1 MLIIHRPKQIGIPS
15 AITIGNFDGVHAGH
29 AAVLRRL
36 VALARQQHL
45 TPTVITFSP
54 NPKAY
59 FAHKRGVPAPTQIM
73 PLRDKVATM
82 RALGVEQVV
91 VLPFDSHLASM
102 SAEAFVGDILIERL
116 NAKLLLVGDDFR
128 FGAQRK
134 GDFALLQSLQSR
146 YGYVLE
152 NLHSVEQNGVRISSS
167 AIREHLASGE
177 IAQAIQMLGHPLTLS
192 GHVIHGEKLGR
203 TIGVPT
209 INIKMPERLAL
220 QGIYAAS
227 VQLQSA
233 PEKTIQGAAS
243 IGVRPSVKTNGQCWC
258 EVHLFDF
265 NQEIYGQI
273 ACVTLHQKIRDE
285 AKFDD
290 FGELLKAIQNDMA
303 QCRAFF
309 AQK

>member
-1 MLIIHRPKQIGIPS
+1 MLIVHRPKQIGIPS

-29 AAVLRRL
+29 AVVLRRL
-36 VALARQQHL
+36 VALAKQQHL

-59 FAHKRGVPAPTQIM
+59 FAHKRGVSLPTQIM
-73 PLRDKVATM
+73 PLRDKVAM
-82 RALGVEQVV
+82 MKALGVEQVV

-102 SAEAFVGDILIERL
+102 SAEAFVSDILIERL

>member
-1 MLIIHRPKQIGIPS
+1 MRIVHRSKQLSSSS
-15 AITIGNFDGVHAGH
+15 AITIGNFDGVHVGH
-29 AAVLRRL
+29 SAVLKQL
-36 VALARQQHL
+36 VKLAKQHAL
-45 TPTVITFSP
+45 TPTVITFAP
-54 NPKAY
+54 NPKVY
-59 FAHKRGVPAPTQIM
+59 FAHKRGISAPTQIM
-73 PLRDKVATM
+73 PLRDKIMAM
-82 RALGVEQVV
+82 KQLGIEQVV
-91 VLPFDSHLASM
+91 VLPFDVHLASM
-102 SAEAFVGDILIERL
+102 PAEAFVSEILIRQL

-167 AIREHLASGE
+167 AIRERLENGDL
-177 IAQAIQMLGHPLTLS
+177 AQATQMLGHPLTLS
-192 GHVIHGEKLGR
+192 GHIIHGEKLGR

-233 PEKTIQGAAS
+233 PEQIIQGAAS
-243 IGVRPSVKTNGQCWC
+243 IGIRPSVKTNGQCWC

-290 FGELLKAIQNDMA
+290 FEQLLKAIQNDIA

-309 AQK
+309 AQT

>member
-1 MLIIHRPKQIGIPS
+1 MNVHHRPNSLKAPS
-15 AITIGNFDGVHAGH
+15 SITIGNFDGVHVGH
-29 AAVLRRL
+29 AAVLKRL
-36 VALARQQHL
+36 VAMARERGLA
-45 TPTVITFSP
+45 PTVITFAP

-59 FAHKRGVPAPTQIM
+59 FAHKLGISAPTQIM
-73 PLRDKVATM
+73 PLRDKIAAM
-82 RALGVEQVV
+82 KQLGIEQVV
-91 VLPFDSHLASM
+91 VLPFDAHLASM
-102 SAEAFVGDILIERL
+102 PAETFVSEILIRQL

-128 FGAQRK
+128 FGVQRK
-134 GDFALLQSLQSR
+134 GDFALLQSLQSC
-146 YGYVLE
+146 YGYLLE

-167 AIREHLASGE
+167 VIREHLANGDL
-177 IAQAIQMLGHPLTLS
+177 AQAIQMLGHPLTLS
-192 GHVIHGEKLGR
+192 GHIIHGEKLGR

-233 PEKTIQGAAS
+233 PEQIIQGAAS
-243 IGVRPSVKTNGQCWC
+243 IGIRPSVKTNGQCWC

-290 FGELLKAIQNDMA
+290 FEQLLKAIQNDIV
-303 QCRAFF
+303 QCRTFF
-309 AQK
+309 AQT

>member
-1 MLIIHRPKQIGIPS
+1 MPIVHRPKQIGIPS

-29 AAVLRRL
+29 AVVLRRL

-45 TPTVITFSP
+45 MPTVITFSP

-82 RALGVEQVV
+82 KALGVEQVV

-102 SAEAFVGDILIERL
+102 SAEAFFSDILIERL
-116 NAKLLLVGDDFR
+116 HAKLLLVGDDFR

-177 IAQAIQMLGHPLTLS
+177 VAQATQMLGHPLTLS

>member
-1 MLIIHRPKQIGIPS
+1 MLIVHRPKQIGIPS

-29 AAVLRRL
+29 AVVLRRL
-36 VALARQQHL
+36 VALAKQQHL

-59 FAHKRGVPAPTQIM
+59 FAHKRGVSLPTQIM
-73 PLRDKVATM
+73 PLRDKVAM
-82 RALGVEQVV
+82 MKALGVEQVV

>member
-82 RALGVEQVV
+82 KALGVEQVV
-91 VLPFDSHLASM
+91 VLPFDAHLASM
-102 SAEAFVGDILIERL
+102 SAEAFVSDILIERL

>member
-1 MLIIHRPKQIGIPS
+1 
-15 AITIGNFDGVHAGH
+15 
-29 AAVLRRL
+29 L
-36 VALARQQHL
+36 VALAKQQHL

-59 FAHKRGVPAPTQIM
+59 FAHKRGVSLPTQIM
-73 PLRDKVATM
+73 PLRDKVAM
-82 RALGVEQVV
+82 MKALGVEQVV

>member
-1 MLIIHRPKQIGIPS
+1 
-15 AITIGNFDGVHAGH
+15 
-29 AAVLRRL
+29 
-36 VALARQQHL
+36 
-45 TPTVITFSP
+45 
-54 NPKAY
+54 
-59 FAHKRGVPAPTQIM
+59 M
-73 PLRDKVATM
+73 PLRDKVAM
-82 RALGVEQVV
+82 MKALGVEQVV

-102 SAEAFVGDILIERL
+102 SAEAFVSDILIERL

>member
-1 MLIIHRPKQIGIPS
+1 MLIVHRPKQIGIPS

-29 AAVLRRL
+29 AVVLRRL
-36 VALARQQHL
+36 VALAKQQHL
-45 TPTVITFSP
+45 TPTVVTFAP

-82 RALGVEQVV
+82 KALGVEQVV

-102 SAEAFVGDILIERL
+102 SAEAFVSDILIERL

-177 IAQAIQMLGHPLTLS
+177 VAQAIQMLGHPLTLS

-290 FGELLKAIQNDMA
+290 FDELLNAIQNDMA

>member
-59 FAHKRGVPAPTQIM
+59 FAHKRGVSLPTQIM
-73 PLRDKVATM
+73 PLRDKVAM
-82 RALGVEQVV
+82 MKALGVEQVV

-102 SAEAFVGDILIERL
+102 SAEAFVSDILIERL

-209 INIKMPERLAL
+209 INIKMPEQLAM
-220 QGIYAAS
+220 QGIYAVT

-233 PEKTIQGAAS
+233 PEHLIQGAAN
-243 IGVRPSVKTNGQCWC
+243 IGTRPSVKTNGQCWC

-265 NQEIYGQI
+265 SQEVYGQI

-290 FGELLKAIQNDMA
+290 FDELLNAIQNDMA